1 MSQLR
6 MRSRFSAS
14 SKGARTSSIL
24 ETVFDTLNAKAA
36 IAAALD
42 VAPDLPLVVSLT
54 VVDRS
59 GRTLSGQTVDAF
71 WISIEHAE
79 PLAVGINC
87 SLGAEQMRPFLHE
100 LANVASVPVI
110 CYPNAGLPNAFGGY
124 DETPER
130 TAALLRAF
138 AEDGLVNGVGGCCG
152 TTPEHIARIATAV
165 RGLPARRIPP
175 RSTLPRYA
183 GSSR

>member
-1 MSQLR
+1 MTLSLSPRVEDPAFRAAGFDEVAAAYAEQILGLVEGGVD
-6 MRSRFSAS
+6 FL
-14 SKGARTSSIL
+14 IL

-87 SLGAEQMRPFLHE
+87 SLGAEQMRP
-100 LANVASVPVI
+100 V
-110 CYPNAGLPNAFGGY
+110 
-124 DETPER
+124 
-130 TAALLRAF
+130 
-138 AEDGLVNGVGGCCG
+138 
-152 TTPEHIARIATAV
+152 
-165 RGLPARRIPP
+165 PARACRGSH
-175 RSTLPRYA
+175 RSP
-183 GSSR
+183 